1 MGWKYIMIEDK
12 LTRTLIIF
20 PDKLVHQEV
29 FVVCRELWVPDRLPA
44 VACSAGVIEQLR
56 VGGVGGKSDTLRIK
70 SHLRDANI
78 INGYPYFHGIK
89 GT

>member
-1 MGWKYIMIEDK
+1 MGWKYIVIEDG
-12 LTRTLIIF
+12 LTRTPIIF

-29 FVVCRELWVPDRLPA
+29 FVVCRELWSPRSA

-70 SHLRDANI
+70 SHSRDELL
-78 INGYPYFHGIK
+78 INTYPYLHGIK
-89 GT
+89 